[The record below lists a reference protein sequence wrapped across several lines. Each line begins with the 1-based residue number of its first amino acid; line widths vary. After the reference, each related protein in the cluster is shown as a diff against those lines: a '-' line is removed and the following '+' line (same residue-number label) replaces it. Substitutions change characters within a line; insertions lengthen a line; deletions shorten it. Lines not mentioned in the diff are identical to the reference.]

1 MEIQEAK
8 HFFEN
13 IDKIYRVLAALDQV
27 GLGYLKL
34 GQSAPTLSG
43 GECQRLKLATEL
55 AIRDS
60 GKTMFVLDEPTTG
73 LHLSDVKRL
82 IEVLQSLVDRG
93 NTVLVIEHHLDL
105 LKCCDWLI
113 WDRKEVLQEDRFSS
127 PVHLANLRKYLTT
140 QQADG
145 SRTDLSPY
153 ARERWVQRR
162 ANSLHSS

>member
-1 MEIQEAK
+1 MFGHGDTRGKLI
-8 HFFEN
+8 EN

-55 AIRDS
+55 STRDS
-60 GKTMFVLDEPTTG
+60 GKTLYVLDEPTTG

-113 WDRKEVLQEDRFSS
+113 DMGPEGGAAGGHILFAGS
-127 PVHLANLRKYLTT
+127 PRQLAEAPDNATGQWLKKRLEPMHEK
-140 QQADG
+140 A
-145 SRTDLSPY
+145 
-153 ARERWVQRR
+153 
-162 ANSLHSS
+162 